1 MCLGVAAVLGFH
13 LITWCELSEKIGDF
27 ACSKRQY
34 VHTSGKNFNNLVS
47 QAASCC
53 VPGKEFSHIA

>member
-13 LITWCELSEKIGDF
+13 LITWCEQKNGDF
-27 ACSKRQY
+27 ASSKRQY
-34 VHTSGKNFNNLVS
+34 VHTSGKNFNNLVL